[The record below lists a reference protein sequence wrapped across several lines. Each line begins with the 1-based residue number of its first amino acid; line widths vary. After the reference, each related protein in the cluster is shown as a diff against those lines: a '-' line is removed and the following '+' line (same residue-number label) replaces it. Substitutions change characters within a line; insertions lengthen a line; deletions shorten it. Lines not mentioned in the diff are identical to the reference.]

1 MLIIG
6 ESLNVISTKIGRAFK
21 ERDPV
26 PIQEEA
32 KKQKEL
38 GSDFIDINLANVSI
52 INLTSSDNW

>member
-1 MLIIG
+1 MLLIG

-21 ERDPV
+21 ERNPI

-38 GSDFIDINLANVSI
+38 GMDFIDINLGPCSKGRP
-52 INLTSSDNW
+52 